1 MNPAAHQMNLTQD
14 MKKLTRDLVQISG
27 NQASGAGY
35 INYQNN
41 SDPPHD
47 KIFIKK
53 NLNARTMRNTLQV
66 GSKLQY
72 IISYIFQ
79 HFEAT
84 IPHFY
89 ILFFLITL
97 ILVKLLTMVTFI
109 YQVIIKA
116 STLRATSHQL
126 QLLRRMIMKT
136 ML

>member
-1 MNPAAHQMNLTQD
+1 MN
-14 MKKLTRDLVQISG
+14 KLTRDLVQISG

-72 IISYIFQ
+72 SISFILW

-89 ILFFLITL
+89 ILIFLITL
-97 ILVKLLTMVTFI
+97 ILVKLLTIVTSI
-109 YQVIIKA
+109 Y
-116 STLRATSHQL
+116 
-126 QLLRRMIMKT
+126 
-136 ML
+136 